1 MNSAFTKDSDAVPT
15 KVEVPAPT
23 AWPIVMAFGLTLAFA
38 GLVTAASVSILGAVL
53 TIAGAVGWFREV
65 LPAESHEWLP
75 VVQEEIAV
83 QTTRE
88 TVERIAGIGAVPRA
102 WLPLEIYPI
111 SAGIKGGL
119 AGGAVMA
126 LLAMLYGGLSG
137 NGIWHGINLLVAG
150 LFPAMATE
158 TARQIGAFNLQ
169 EFLFA
174 VPLHL
179 LMSLLVGL
187 LYGAMLPMLPRR
199 PILLGGFVA
208 PLLWSGMLYGS
219 LAFVNPVMNR
229 RVDWPWFVLCQI
241 AFGIVAGIV
250 VARQERIS
258 TRRNLP
264 LIVRLGIE
272 AEGLVPE
279 HQPEREE
286 DLKR

>member
-1 MNSAFTKDSDAVPT
+1 MNSAFAKRSDAVPA

-38 GLVTAASVSILGAVL
+38 GLVTAASVSLLGAVL
-53 TIAGAVGWFREV
+53 TIAGVVGWFREV
-65 LPAESHEWLP
+65 LPAESREWLP
-75 VVQEEIAV
+75 VVQEEVAV

-88 TVERIAGIGAVPRA
+88 TVERIAGIGAPPRA

-126 LLAMLYGGLSG
+126 SLAMLYGGLSG

-150 LFPAMATE
+150 LFPAIATE
-158 TARQIGAFNLQ
+158 TAKQIGTFNLQ
-169 EFLFA
+169 EFLVA
-174 VPLHL
+174 GPLHL

-187 LYGAMLPMLPRR
+187 LYGAMLPMLPRH
-199 PILLGGFVA
+199 PILFGGFVA

-229 RVDWPWFVLCQI
+229 RIDWPWFVLCQI
-241 AFGIVAGIV
+241 AFGMVAGV
-250 VARQERIS
+250 VVTVQERIS
-258 TRRNLP
+258 TRQNVP
-264 LIVRLGIE
+264 LMVRIGIE

-279 HQPEREE
+279 HKPEREE
-286 DLKR
+286 DQR

>member
-1 MNSAFTKDSDAVPT
+1 MNSAFTKHSDSVPA
-15 KVEVPAPT
+15 KIEVPAPT
-23 AWPIVMAFGLTLAFA
+23 AWPIVMAVGLTLVFA
-38 GLVTAASVSILGAVL
+38 GLLTAVSVSILGAVL
-53 TIAGAVGWFREV
+53 TIVGAVGWFREV
-65 LPAESHEWLP
+65 LPAESREWLP
-75 VVQEEIAV
+75 VVEEAVAV

-88 TVERIAGIGAVPRA
+88 TVEQIAGVGAAPRA

-126 LLAMLYGGLSG
+126 VLAMLYGGLSG

-158 TARQIGAFNLQ
+158 TEKQIGAFNLQ
-169 EFLFA
+169 EFLVA

-219 LAFVNPVMNR
+219 LVFVNPVMNR
-229 RVDWPWFVLCQI
+229 RIDWPWFVLCQI
-241 AFGIVAGIV
+241 AFGIVAGVV
-250 VARQERIS
+250 VAFQERIS
-258 TRRNLP
+258 TRRDLP
-264 LIVRLGIE
+264 LMVRMGVE
-272 AEGLVPE
+272 AEGLLPE
-279 HQPEREE
+279 HRPGNQE
-286 DLKR
+286 DLR